1 MKILEILSDKGH
13 EVITIAQDR
22 TVLEAAEVLV
32 EHNIG
37 GLVVTDGGRLSGI
50 VTERDIL
57 RTTARSPGRLGFM
70 EVSQVMTREVITAG
84 PEQELMEMMD
94 VMTENRIRHLP
105 VLDGDRLAGI
115 ISIGDLVN
123 ACRVVAEEENS
134 HLRGYIQG
142 VG

>member
-1 MKILEILSDKGH
+1 MKILEILSNKGH

-22 TVLEAAEVLV
+22 TVLKAAEVLV

-37 GLVVTDGGRLSGI
+37 GLVVTDGGRLCGI

-57 RTTARSPGRLGFM
+57 RATARSPGRLDAM
-70 EVSQVMTREVITAG
+70 EVSQIMTREVITARPDQG
-84 PEQELMEMMD
+84 LMEMMD
-94 VMTENRIRHLP
+94 VMTENKIRHLP
-105 VLDGDRLAGI
+105 VLAGDRLAGI

-123 ACRVVAEEENS
+123 ACRVVAEDENS